1 MSISSVGASNLLQ
14 QMQQALFA
22 KADVNGDGQLSSDE
36 FASIGQNLP
45 SSGNTD
51 RAEHHRGGGAG
62 GANFSSETMGSLLSL
77 QQSDSDR
84 SAKIFASADADGDG
98 TLTADEL
105 AADMAAHAPPGASG
119 DTATMAADLISKGDT
134 DGDGK
139 LSSSEFAALKP
150 PEGPPPGGPPP
161 GGPPPADASSSDTSS
176 TDTAST
182 DTTSYDPADTNK
194 DGQVSMSE
202 LLASL
207 QSAAGQLSGFSSDAS
222 DLFAKLL
229 TSLAQ
234 NTDTTSD
241 TTSVSLAA

>member
-1 MSISSVGASNLLQ
+1 
-14 QMQQALFA
+14 MQQALFA

-45 SSGNTD
+45 SSGNSD
-51 RAEHHRGGGAG
+51 RAEHHRGGGPGA
-62 GANFSSETMGSLLSL
+62 ANFSSETMGSLLSL
-77 QQSDSDR
+77 QQSLQSSGSDR
-84 SAKIFASADADGDG
+84 SAEIFASADADGDG

-119 DTATMAADLISKGDT
+119 DTATMAADLVSKGDT
-134 DGDGK
+134 DGDGT
-139 LSSSEFAALKP
+139 LSSGEFAALKP
-150 PEGPPPGGPPP
+150 PGGPLPGGPPP
-161 GGPPPADASSSDTSS
+161 GGPPPSDASSSDT
-176 TDTAST
+176 AST
-182 DTTSYDPADTNK
+182 DATSYDPADTNK

-229 TSLAQ
+229 SSLAQ
-234 NTDTTSD
+234 STETTSD